1 LFLEAT
7 GLASGSWVLAAV
19 HKKIAGFQRDEVY
32 IGTAEERAQKAMEDD
47 DTALNYGAGHI
58 VKLPNFKDHAPR
70 SLQKL
75 LARDPAVA
83 EYINK
88 ALDNAE
94 AQKETEIPDIAQTS
108 SNDAEA
114 YCGAFYKK

>member
-32 IGTAEERAQKAMEDD
+32 IGTAEERAKKEMGDD

-58 VKLPNFKDHAPR
+58 VKLPNFKDHAPK
-70 SLQKL
+70 SLKKL
-75 LARDPAVA
+75 LAKDPMVA
-83 EYINK
+83 EYINN

-94 AQKETEIPDIAQTS
+94 SQNPANMDVPKTS

-114 YCGAFYKK
+114 YTDAFYKK